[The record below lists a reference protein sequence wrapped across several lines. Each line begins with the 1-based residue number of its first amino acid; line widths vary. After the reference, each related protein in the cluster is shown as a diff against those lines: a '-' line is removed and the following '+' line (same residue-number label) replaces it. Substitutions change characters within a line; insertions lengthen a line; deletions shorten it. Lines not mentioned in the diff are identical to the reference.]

1 MPFIIFAIPGII
13 VFIVGIMRGIR
24 YFKKAEEM

>member
-13 VFIVGIMRGIR
+13 VFIIGIIHGIK
-24 YFKKAEEM
+24 YYKKAI